1 METKN
6 QEVQIF
12 DGEKHVRTIFGYD
25 ANGSMVEEHVS
36 VDHPTEPH
44 HNID

>member
-6 QEVQIF
+6 QEVQTF
-12 DGEKHVRTIFGYD
+12 DGEKYVTKIFGYD
-25 ANGSMVEEHVS
+25 ANGSMVEEVIS
-36 VDHPTEPH
+36 IEYPAEPH